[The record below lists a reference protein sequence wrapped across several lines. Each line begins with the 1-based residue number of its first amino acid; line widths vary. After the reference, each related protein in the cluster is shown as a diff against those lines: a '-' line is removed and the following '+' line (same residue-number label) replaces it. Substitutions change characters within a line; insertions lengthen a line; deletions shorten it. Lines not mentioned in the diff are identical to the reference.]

1 MDVESYWRVIA
12 SERRSLAELLASLAD
27 EQWQTPSLCASWRV
41 RDVAAHVALVPTAPG
56 LLALI
61 GGVVKAGGNPNR
73 YNHDLAVRHANR
85 PTAVIVA
92 ELRDHADS
100 RKLSAPT
107 TAPNLAL
114 DILVHGQDI
123 AVPLGLNRPMPPG
136 TAADGATR
144 AWNMGYPFW
153 ARRRLRGYRLR
164 RVPTSS
170 QVRARRLFSP
180 ASDAQRPREGR
191 RRTACH
197 PWWPSSTPRMSNGVA
212 PSGIPRR
219 ISDTCSLAH
228 APARP
233 NCARGSPMFSK
244 SRPLSSR

>member
-1 MDVESYWRVIA
+1 MCRSGHGRRGCVGVDAQRGERVVLRGEVLKRRRRPGRSVIA

-114 DILVHGQDI
+114 VRHPG
-123 AVPLGLNRPMPPG
+123 PRPRHRSTPG
-136 TAADGATR
+136 TEPADAAR
-144 AWNMGYPFW
+144 
-153 ARRRLRGYRLR
+153 
-164 RVPTSS
+164 
-170 QVRARRLFSP
+170 
-180 ASDAQRPREGR
+180 
-191 RRTACH
+191 H
-197 PWWPSSTPRMSNGVA
+197 
-212 PSGIPRR
+212 
-219 ISDTCSLAH
+219 
-228 APARP
+228 
-233 NCARGSPMFSK
+233 GS
-244 SRPLSSR
+244 